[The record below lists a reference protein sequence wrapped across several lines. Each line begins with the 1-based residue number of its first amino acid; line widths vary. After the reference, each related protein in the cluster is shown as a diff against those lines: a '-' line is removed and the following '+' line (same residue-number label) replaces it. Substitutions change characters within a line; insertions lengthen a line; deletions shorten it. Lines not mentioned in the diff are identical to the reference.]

1 MFQERFYS
9 KSTTQYRQAE
19 DWNQVSYFFFTV
31 HAKKP
36 NKIWCKLW
44 VLPEALTGFVS
55 TFKSTL
61 ENVTIKRTMVRRTEL
76 LWIWYLYKNH
86 NLHFDNYYNSPKIL
100 KDGVSKNN
108 YACGTIHVNR
118 VVFPDDF
125 KDTKLAP
132 EEALFIQEGN
142 VMATHLKDK
151 RDVFIISLIHDNK
164 FNDVLRRRGDTIL
177 KPKMIMKYNKFMDG
191 VDKCD

>member
-1 MFQERFYS
+1 MQTLSSARGSYWVCLYFQIHTGKCNDKANHGPTHRVVM
-9 KSTTQYRQAE
+9 
-19 DWNQVSYFFFTV
+19 DL
-31 HAKKP
+31 
-36 NKIWCKLW
+36 I
-44 VLPEALTGFVS
+44 AL
-55 TFKSTL
+55 
-61 ENVTIKRTMVRRTEL
+61 
-76 LWIWYLYKNH
+76 YLYKNH

-191 VDKCD
+191 VGKCD